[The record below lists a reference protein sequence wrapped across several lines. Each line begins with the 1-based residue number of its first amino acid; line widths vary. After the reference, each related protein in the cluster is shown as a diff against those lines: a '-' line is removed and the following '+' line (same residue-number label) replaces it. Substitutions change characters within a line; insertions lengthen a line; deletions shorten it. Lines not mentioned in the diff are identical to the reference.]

1 MLLLGNATMLTE
13 IATGVGER
21 QSIVTCGAKKDHE
34 KTKVTSQNE
43 IVAGAQKL

>member
-21 QSIVTCGAKKDHE
+21 QSIVTCGAKDHE
-34 KTKVTSQNE
+34 KIKVASQNE